1 MDQGRMMKKKHEVPN
16 SVGYKNPPQHTQ
28 FKPGQSG
35 NPKGRPKKSASLTEV
50 IGKEV
55 GRRVQI
61 VINGKRQKVSML
73 EAIVKQH
80 LTKAAG
86 GDPKSVAILFSLLK
100 EIQPGTKNKLSELV
114 QEFRAIHDRNTTFE
128 LGRSELKRQERKA
141 DDETDSPTPEFSG
154 EGA

>member
-1 MDQGRMMKKKHEVPN
+1 MKKKQVSS
-16 SVGYKNPPQHTQ
+16 SVGYKSPPQHTQ

-35 NPKGRPKKSASLTEV
+35 NPKGRPKKSTSLTEV

-100 EIQPGTKNKLSELV
+100 DIQPGTKNKLSELV
-114 QEFRAIHDRNTTFE
+114 QEFRAIHDRNTTSE
-128 LGRSELKRQERKA
+128 LDRSELKRQERKA
-141 DDETDSPTPEFSG
+141 EEKSSPTTESSG